1 MPEVVAKHRP
11 VKTQLLLRIVIA
23 CVLTA
28 IAIDTASRPAL
39 SFNFEGM
46 WVGNIKGFAANH
58 TQMEVYSSYNRRS
71 LLFIIAPG
79 TPVTSADGT
88 KHYPAS
94 DLKVGTL
101 VRVHVNM
108 PYGWDYYYGYGVT
121 IGAMY
126 ITRIDILTG
135 AAVHSQIHQ
144 ALKQTLPSPSPR
156 PSPTVGPSVPII
168 FVSPT
173 PSSK

>member
-101 VRVHVNM
+101 VRVHV
-108 PYGWDYYYGYGVT
+108 
-121 IGAMY
+121 
-126 ITRIDILTG
+126 
-135 AAVHSQIHQ
+135 
-144 ALKQTLPSPSPR
+144 
-156 PSPTVGPSVPII
+156 
-168 FVSPT
+168 
-173 PSSK
+173 